1 MVGGDE
7 SAEQP
12 LAAAAEAVVLTALG
26 ADPLAAILE
35 HASVDGD
42 ATTLAFA
49 LTCRVLNAARP
60 AGKIRTRVIAT
71 LRNPQ
76 LQAWAASLGCPSPY
90 PYWAEIHGLQG
101 AAKLNGR
108 VGRVLGPPNDDGRL
122 PVEVDAGLGQLPR
135 LGLRWATWG
144 GQHGRAHL
152 TTLLARVANVHPLT
166 VVGEE
171 LVHAVHAEG
180 GAPPGVGWSQV
191 LLPRRHS
198 CFHLEAFGSQFLES
212 NTSMD
217 SLNHMA
223 GVMAASMAAVAAT
236 GEPLDRLPEDQL
248 SILKAYRIFRGGMP
262 GRERERGAVWVE
274 DEVTAIV
281 SPSMAPL
288 EHAVWAAIQRS
299 PLLAQCG
306 VQLALQRAEM
316 PRTRALDAMQNQLAT
331 MLMMDPGSGFAPSA
345 WQDGIGDIYLY
356 KAALGYQAHGRALDV
371 GHLSLAEVGFLW
383 HWTNG
388 ELGCG
393 ELVKN
398 ASAEAYQRGLQGYL
412 KREELDRRRR

>member
-1 MVGGDE
+1 MVGDD
-7 SAEQP
+7 
-12 LAAAAEAVVLTALG
+12 EAVVLTTLG
-26 ADPLAAILE
+26 ADPLAAILA
-35 HASVDGD
+35 HASDDDDD

-49 LTCRVLNAARP
+49 LTCHVLNAARP
-60 AGKIRTRVIAT
+60 AGEIRTRVLAT
-71 LRNPQ
+71 LRNPR

-101 AAKLNGR
+101 AAKFNGR

-135 LGLRWATWG
+135 LGLPRG
-144 GQHGRAHL
+144 GRAHL
-152 TTLLARVANVHPLT
+152 TTLLARAANVHPLT

-180 GAPPGVGWSQV
+180 GAPPGVGWTQV

-198 CFHLEAFGSQFLES
+198 CFWLEAFGSQLAS
-212 NTSMD
+212 SAQTGVDN
-217 SLNHMA
+217 LNQMT
-223 GVMAASMAAVAAT
+223 GVMAASMAAAAAAPRDPW
-236 GEPLDRLPEDQL
+236 EAVIPPCDRLSEDQL
-248 SILKAYRIFRGGMP
+248 SILNAFRNFRHGSP

-274 DEVTAIV
+274 EEVTSTDLHWV
-281 SPSMAPL
+281 RTPTGRPL
-288 EHAVWAAIQRS
+288 EHAVWASVQRS
-299 PLLAQCG
+299 PLLAKCG
-306 VQLALQRAEM
+306 VQLVLQRAEM

-331 MLMMDPGSGFAPSA
+331 MLMMNPGSGFAPSE

-371 GHLSLAEVGFLW
+371 DHVSLAEVGFLW

-393 ELVKN
+393 EFVKD
-398 ASAEAYQRGLQGYL
+398 ASAEAYHRGLQGYL

>member
-1 MVGGDE
+1 MVGDD
-7 SAEQP
+7 
-12 LAAAAEAVVLTALG
+12 EAVVLTTLG
-26 ADPLAAILE
+26 ADPLAAILA
-35 HASVDGD
+35 HASDDDDD

-49 LTCRVLNAARP
+49 LTCHVLNAARP
-60 AGKIRTRVIAT
+60 AGEIRTRVLAT
-71 LRNPQ
+71 LRKPR

-101 AAKLNGR
+101 AAKFNGR

-135 LGLRWATWG
+135 LGLPRG
-144 GQHGRAHL
+144 GRAHL
-152 TTLLARVANVHPLT
+152 TTLLARAANVHPLT

-180 GAPPGVGWSQV
+180 GAPPGVGWTQV

-198 CFHLEAFGSQFLES
+198 CFHLEAFGSHFLEKQTGVD
-212 NTSMD
+212 N
-217 SLNHMA
+217 LNDMNRAMA
-223 GVMAASMAAVAAT
+223 GSMAAAAAAPR
-236 GEPLDRLPEDQL
+236 EPLEALIPPDDRLSEDQL
-248 SILKAYRIFRGGMP
+248 SILNAFRNFRHGPP

-274 DEVTAIV
+274 GEVTSTV
-281 SPSMAPL
+281 SPSIAPL
-288 EHAVWAAIQRS
+288 EHVVWAAVTRS
-299 PLLAQCG
+299 PLLAECG
-306 VQLALQRAEM
+306 VQLVLQRAEM

-331 MLMMDPGSGFAPSA
+331 MLMMNPDSGFAPSE

-393 ELVKN
+393 EFVKD
-398 ASAEAYQRGLQGYL
+398 ASAEAYHRGLQGYL